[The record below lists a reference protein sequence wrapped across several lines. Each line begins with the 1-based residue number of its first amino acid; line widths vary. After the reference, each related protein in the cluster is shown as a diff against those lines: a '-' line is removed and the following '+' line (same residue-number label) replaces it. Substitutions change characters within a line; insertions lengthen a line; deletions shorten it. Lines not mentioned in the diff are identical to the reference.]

1 MKSYSEMQVCVY
13 AKNPNAKPDEYQW
26 VFFNKN
32 GEQAPQSD
40 EPPFMDL
47 ADGQK
52 AVEALAGKGVKAQ
65 YGYEIP

>member
-47 ADGQK
+47 TDGQK